1 MLKYMISSEFFEY
14 KIFNMLFD
22 NNNKILLTLI
32 KKKKDQRGVIK
43 KEKIKILILTF
54 RISQKKKYL
63 VLWREGK

>member
-63 VLWREGK
+63 VL

>member
-1 MLKYMISSEFFEY
+1 
-14 KIFNMLFD
+14 MLFD

-32 KKKKDQRGVIK
+32 KKKKDQRDVIK

-63 VLWREGK
+63 VL

>member
-1 MLKYMISSEFFEY
+1 
-14 KIFNMLFD
+14 MLFD

-63 VLWREGK
+63 VL

>member
-1 MLKYMISSEFFEY
+1 
-14 KIFNMLFD
+14 MLFD

-32 KKKKDQRGVIK
+32 KKKKDQRDVIK